1 MKKILFVIN
10 TMGGAG
16 AERALLEFLKRWDVP
31 ECRVYLYVIMEQGEM
46 IGQLPSQVQL
56 LNSTFSK
63 ESVLS
68 PAGRRKMVKRV
79 LKAFLRNGNWLGK
92 LHYIIKIL
100 KPMVRTKR
108 IQTDKLLWRMMAQGA
123 RRFDTRFDLAVAWL
137 EGGSAYYVA
146 DYVKADKKAALVH
159 INYEQAGYTREM
171 DQGCWEKFDRIF
183 AVSGETV
190 ERFKSVYP
198 EYRDKMDVF
207 PNIIDQEEIRRQAEL
222 PGGFTD
228 TYEGWRILTV
238 GRLSW
243 QKGYDIAI
251 EAMKLVKEAG
261 CRAKWYVLGE
271 GDQRSLLEKKI
282 SALGLEE
289 DFLLLGAVSNPYP
302 YFRQTD
308 IYVHAVRYEGQSI
321 AVQEA
326 QTLGCPILVSN
337 YSGSRQAVGEER
349 AGMICELTPKSIADG
364 IIDLLGDEKL
374 RKELS
379 QRAKTKKVPKEQG
392 AKKLLGLLAEEG
404 GSNG

>member
-16 AERALLEFLKRWDVP
+16 AEKALLELLKRWDVP
-31 ECRVYLYVIMEQGEM
+31 GYMTYLYVIMEQGEM
-46 IGQLPSQVQL
+46 IEQLPPKVQL
-56 LNSTFSK
+56 LNSKFSK

-68 PAGRRKMVKRV
+68 LTGRRKMLKRV
-79 LKAFLRNGNWLGK
+79 MKAFWRNGNWVGK
-92 LHYIIKIL
+92 MHHIFKIFVE
-100 KPMVRTKR
+100 MVHNRR
-108 IQTDKLLWRMMAQGA
+108 IQTDKLLWRMMAEGA
-123 RRFDTRFDLAVAWL
+123 KRFDIRFDLAVAWL

-146 DYVKADKKAALVH
+146 EYVNAEKKAALVH
-159 INYEQAGYTREM
+159 INYEDVGYTRKM

-183 AVSGETV
+183 AVSGETM
-190 ERFKSVYP
+190 EHFKSVYP
-198 EYRDKMDVF
+198 EYKDKMDVF
-207 PNIIDQEEIRRQAEL
+207 PNIIDQEAIRRQAEL

-228 TYEGWRILTV
+228 EYDGWRILTV

-251 EAMKLVKEAG
+251 DAMRILKESG

-271 GDQRSLLEKKI
+271 GDQRASLERKI
-282 SALGLEE
+282 LALGLED

-326 QTLGCPILVSN
+326 QTLGCPIIVSN
-337 YSGSRQAVGEER
+337 YSGSRQAVGEEE
-349 AGMICELTPKSIADG
+349 AGIICELIPKSIAES
-364 IIDLLGDEKL
+364 IISLLGDENR

-379 QRAKTKKVPKEQG
+379 QRAKRKKVPQDKG
-392 AKKLLGLLAEEG
+392 TKKLLGLLAEEG
-404 GSNG
+404 